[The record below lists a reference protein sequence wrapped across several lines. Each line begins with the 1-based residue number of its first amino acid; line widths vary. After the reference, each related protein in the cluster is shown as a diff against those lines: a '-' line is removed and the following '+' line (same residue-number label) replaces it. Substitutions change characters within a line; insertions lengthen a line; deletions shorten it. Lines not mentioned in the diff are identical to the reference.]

1 MIEVKN
7 LTRYYG
13 EKCAIN
19 NVSFRVEK
27 GEVLGLLGP
36 NAAGKTTTMRI
47 LTCYMPPT
55 SGDAWVAGYNIWEA
69 PMEVKKR
76 IGYLPE
82 NPPLYHDLRVE
93 EYLNFVAKIKG
104 VPGNRLKSQ
113 VSSAIERAGL
123 TSVARQVIG
132 SLSKGYKQRVGLAQA
147 LLNDPDVLIL
157 DEPTVGLDP
166 RQIIEIRQLIKNLG
180 GDHTVILST
189 HILPE
194 VEMTCQR
201 VVIIN
206 EGQVVAQDTPENLTR
221 RLRGTERILLELDG
235 DTRTVEEVLGR
246 FPQITSR
253 EVEKL
258 SGNGHVRYALEVTE
272 DIRNQLARAVVESG
286 VNLYELRSEAYS
298 LEDIFL
304 HLTTKE
310 EEAVA

>member
-19 NVSFRVEK
+19 NVTFRVEK

-55 SGDAWVAGYNIWEA
+55 SGEAWVAGYNIWEA